1 MNTFRLVLLPPSARK
16 PGDHA
21 TDGGVTAVKQPFK
34 KHLGGRDAL
43 VGAAGRIR
51 WPGYTQRLQR
61 ESQGFEERK
70 RVCKTSPPGGA
81 AHLRP
86 CWGFPLNAGA
96 AASLVSF
103 KGGKEEAAPQL
114 ETPSDVNSLKM

>member
-1 MNTFRLVLLPPSARK
+1 MNTFRLVLLPPSA
-16 PGDHA
+16 GDHV

-43 VGAAGRIR
+43 VGTIR
-51 WPGYTQRLQR
+51 WPGYTQKQR

-70 RVCKTSPPGGA
+70 KVCKTSPPGGA
-81 AHLRP
+81 AHLPP
-86 CWGFPLNAGA
+86 CWGFPLNAGASARA

-103 KGGKEEAAPQL
+103 KGGKEEAALQL
-114 ETPSDVNSLKM
+114 ETSSDVNSLKM